1 MPATASLVWF
11 TCTTWLPLEFKPM
24 RGEPIVIAPGGNS
37 NRYWKE
43 IWRYRETMVFLCWR
57 DILVRYKQTVVG
69 AAWAVLRPVITMV
82 VFTVVFGRLAH
93 LRSEVP
99 YPILVYAAM
108 LPWQFFASAVTE
120 SSNSVVENGRLLTKV
135 YFPRIVVPVSSA
147 VVSFIDFLFAF
158 IVMLAL
164 MAWYRFTPSWR
175 ILSLPFFTAIAF
187 MAAAGVGF
195 WFSALNVK
203 YRDFKYVVP
212 FLVQF
217 GLFISPVG
225 FSSSIIPDSWRVW
238 YSLNPLVGVIDGFR
252 WAILAGRTEIQ
263 PVSAALSVS
272 VALIL
277 FGTGIH
283 YFRRTERSF
292 ADLM

>member
-1 MPATASLVWF
+1 M
-11 TCTTWLPLEFKPM
+11 
-24 RGEPIVIAPGGNS
+24 
-37 NRYWKE
+37 Y
-43 IWRYRETMVFLCWR
+43 FLCWR

-120 SSNSVVENGRLLTKV
+120 SSNPVVENARLLTKV
-135 YFPRIVVPVSSA
+135 YCPRLVVPVRSA

-175 ILSLPFFTAIAF
+175 MLSLPFFTAIAF
-187 MAAAGVGF
+187 MAATGAGF

-203 YRDFKYVVP
+203 YRDFKYLVP

-217 GLFISPVG
+217 GLFVSPVA
-225 FSSSIIPDSWRVW
+225 FSSSIIPDSWRV
-238 YSLNPLVGVIDGFR
+238 
-252 WAILAGRTEIQ
+252 
-263 PVSAALSVS
+263 
-272 VALIL
+272 
-277 FGTGIH
+277 
-283 YFRRTERSF
+283 
-292 ADLM
+292 

>member
-11 TCTTWLPLEFKPM
+11 TFTTWLPLEFKPM
-24 RGEPIVIAPGGNS
+24 RGEPIVIAPGGTS
-37 NRYWKE
+37 NRYWQE
-43 IWRYRETMVFLCWR
+43 LWRYRETMAFLCWR

-69 AAWAVLRPVITMV
+69 VAWAVLRPVITMV

-120 SSNSVVENGRLLTKV
+120 SSNSIVENGRLLTKV

-164 MAWYRFTPSWR
+164 MAWYRFMPSWR
-175 ILSLPFFTAIAF
+175 MLSLPFFMTTAF
-187 MAAAGVGF
+187 MAAAGAGF

-225 FSSSIIPDSWRVW
+225 FSSSIIPESGRVW

-252 WAILAGRTEIQ
+252 WAILAGRTDLQ

-272 VALIL
+272 VALTL